1 MEKSL
6 NYNQKVL
13 IKISMHI
20 LLTRPLDD
28 SKELILKF
36 SSLKHKVSHLPLLQI
51 KKIEIPETDF
61 KQFKA
66 IIFTSA
72 NAIKNLDISKIDK
85 KIFCFCVGFA
95 TERKAKEL
103 GFQNIFC
110 AEGNVNNLKEL
121 ILQNFDP
128 KIGSMLYLSGEIVS
142 FNLDKDLIS
151 ENYVVKRIINYTTTA
166 TENLHNDFLR
176 DIKLSVPEIV
186 FIYSENSAKAFYS
199 LIKKYNLDNI
209 WMDTNLMCMGEKA
222 SSALNDIKW
231 KKIFLFNPGEE
242 EFLLYK
248 I

>member
-36 SSLKHKVSHLPLLQI
+36 SSMNHKVSHLPLLQI
-51 KKIEIPETDF
+51 KKKEIPETDF

-85 KIFCFCVGFA
+85 NIYCFCVGFA
-95 TERKAKEL
+95 TEKTARSK
-103 GFQNIFC
+103 GFTNTFS
-110 AEGNVNNLKEL
+110 AGGNVLNLKE
-121 ILQNFDP
+121 IIIRKVTDK
-128 KIGSMLYLSGEIVS
+128 KIKFLYVSGEMVS
-142 FNLDKDLIS
+142 HDLNDDLKAEGFLINS
-151 ENYVVKRIINYTTTA
+151 FINYTVV
-166 TENLHNDFLR
+166 HNDEISQDFLDQLKK
-176 DIKLSVPEIV
+176 DIPDAI
-186 FIYSENSAKAFYS
+186 FIYSQNSAKSFLNLS
-199 LIKKYNLDNI
+199 NKYGLNDL
-209 WMDTNLMCMGEKA
+209 WMNTNLMCLGEKT
-222 SSALNDIKW
+222 SSELNNIKW
-231 KKIFLFNPGEE
+231 KKIYLFNPGEE